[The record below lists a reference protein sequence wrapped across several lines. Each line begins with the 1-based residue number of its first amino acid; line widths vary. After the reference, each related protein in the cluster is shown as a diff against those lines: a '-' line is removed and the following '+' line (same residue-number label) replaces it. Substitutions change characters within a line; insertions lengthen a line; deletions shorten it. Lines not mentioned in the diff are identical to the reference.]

1 MVSRQWSASAMNGPE
16 VGSEAAVA
24 RELGVGRRLAAPD
37 PPLPVRLHER
47 GEGRP
52 RARLRHQLEL
62 FSMMLRK
69 SPHRVSTR
77 ILGTDSTHEA
87 LDLLAAAGW
96 IVPLRAQREMQFI
109 AKFLRNPTHLLGIV
123 DDARR
128 DGD

>member
-1 MVSRQWSASAMNGPE
+1 MVSRQWSASAMYGPE

-24 RELGVGRRLAAPD
+24 RELGVGRRLAVRD
-37 PPLPVRLHER
+37 PPLPVRIHERGEGR

-87 LDLLAAAGW
+87 LDLLAAAGRFAP
-96 IVPLRAQREMQFI
+96 VRPHGGRQFI
-109 AKFLRNPTHLLGIV
+109 PEF
-123 DDARR
+123 
-128 DGD
+128 